1 MSWITRFFFGFT
13 PKKTAVDSKLLKKKD
28 VNSVD
33 DRAIELSKILGFVP
47 TDLSLYQTALRH
59 RSSTAL
65 EKYERYD
72 SYERLEFLG
81 DAVLDL
87 ITAELL
93 FQKYPEED
101 EGFLTKTR
109 AKMVRGET
117 LSALSKDLGIES
129 LLEFMDNKGGVTQ
142 SKGILADIFESLI
155 AAIYITEGYSVAFDF
170 VRTVYEEHLNFD
182 ELTQINDNFKSTL
195 LEYAQAHKMSLPE
208 YKVIDEKGPGHN
220 RTFKV
225 EVCIGTEHFG
235 VGTGKSKKKAEQEAA
250 RNALMILDVE

>member
-1 MSWITRFFFGFT
+1 MSWISRFFSVFT
-13 PKKTAVDSKLLKKKD
+13 SNKTPLDSKLQKKKD
-28 VNSVD
+28 VNSAD
-33 DRAIELSKILGFVP
+33 DRAIELSEILGFVP
-47 TDLSLYQTALRH
+47 ANLSLYQTALRH

-65 EKYERYD
+65 DKYEHYD

-87 ITAELL
+87 ISAELL
-93 FQKYPEED
+93 FQRYPEED
-101 EGFLTKTR
+101 EGFLTKAR

-129 LLEFMDNKGGVTQ
+129 LLEFMDTKGGVSR

-170 VRTVYEEHLNFD
+170 VRTVYEEHLNFN

-195 LEYAQAHKMSLPE
+195 LEYAQAHKMRLPE

-220 RTFKV
+220 RTFTV
-225 EVCIGTEHFG
+225 EVCIGTAHFG

>member
-1 MSWITRFFFGFT
+1 MTRFLFGFAS
-13 PKKTAVDSKLLKKKD
+13 KKRFEGTLLKKKEVSSED
-28 VNSVD
+28 KRFKD
-33 DRAIELSKILGFVP
+33 LSNILGFFP
-47 TDLSLYQTALRH
+47 TDTSLYQKALRH

-87 ITAELL
+87 ISAELL

-117 LSALSKDLGIES
+117 LSALSKNLGIES
-129 LLEFMDNKGGVTQ
+129 LLEFTDTKGGVTK
-142 SKGILADIFESLI
+142 SKSILADIFESII
-155 AAIYITEGYSVAFDF
+155 AAIYITEGYKVTFKF
-170 VRTVYEEHLNFD
+170 VSKVYEEHLNFD
-182 ELTQINDNFKSTL
+182 ELTLINDNFKSTL
-195 LEYAQAHKMSLPE
+195 LEYAQANKMSLPE
-208 YKVIDEKGPGHN
+208 YRVIDEKGPGHN

-225 EVCIGTEHFG
+225 EVSMGTEIFG
-235 VGTGKSKKKAEQEAA
+235 KGIGKSKKKAEQEAA
-250 RNALMILDVE
+250 RNALQILDVQ

>member
-1 MSWITRFFFGFT
+1 MSWITRFFSVFT
-13 PKKTAVDSKLLKKKD
+13 SNKTAVDGKLQKKKD
-28 VNSVD
+28 VNLAD

-47 TDLSLYQTALRH
+47 ANLSLYQTALRH

-65 EKYERYD
+65 EKYEHYD

-87 ITAELL
+87 ISAELL
-93 FQKYPEED
+93 FQRYPEED
-101 EGFLTKTR
+101 EGFLTKAR

-117 LSALSKDLGIES
+117 LFALSKDLGIES
-129 LLEFMDNKGGVTQ
+129 LLEFMDTKGGVSR

-195 LEYAQAHKMSLPE
+195 LEYAQAHKMRLPE

-220 RTFKV
+220 RTFTV
-225 EVCIGTEHFG
+225 EVCIGTAHFG

>member
-13 PKKTAVDSKLLKKKD
+13 TNKTAVDGKLQKKKD
-28 VNSVD
+28 VNSAD

-47 TDLSLYQTALRH
+47 ADLSLYQTALRH

-87 ITAELL
+87 ISAELL
-93 FQKYPEED
+93 FQRYPEED
-101 EGFLTKTR
+101 EGFLTKAR

-129 LLEFMDNKGGVTQ
+129 LREFIDTKGGVSR

-195 LEYAQAHKMSLPE
+195 LEYAQAHKMRLPE

-220 RTFKV
+220 RTFTV
-225 EVCIGTEHFG
+225 EVCIGTAHFG